1 MVTGYA
7 PLGGPG
13 ETTVADG
20 YTLLENPTG
29 MSSLTPSSVHGKRAV
44 LSMFQ
49 KHAQS
54 QRRFFSPNCNCISL
68 SNIFRGFRV
77 FIKQNSCK
85 TLQSHEKL
93 EKTKN

>member
-29 MSSLTPSSVHGKRAV
+29 MSSLSPSCVR
-44 LSMFQ
+44 LRMF
-49 KHAQS
+49 S
-54 QRRFFSPNCNCISL
+54 SDEVFISPN
-68 SNIFRGFRV
+68 
-77 FIKQNSCK
+77 SCEND
-85 TLQSHEKL
+85 TLK
-93 EKTKN
+93 

>member
-29 MSSLTPSSVHGKRAV
+29 MSSLTPSSVRGSSFRGKTRI
-44 LSMFQ
+44 LPIFQ
-49 KHAQS
+49 QNAQS
-54 QRRFFSPNCNCISL
+54 QRRFY
-68 SNIFRGFRV
+68 
-77 FIKQNSCK
+77 
-85 TLQSHEKL
+85 QSKFL
-93 EKTKN
+93 

>member
-29 MSSLTPSSVHGKRAV
+29 MSSLTP
-44 LSMFQ
+44 
-49 KHAQS
+49 
-54 QRRFFSPNCNCISL
+54 
-68 SNIFRGFRV
+68 
-77 FIKQNSCK
+77 
-85 TLQSHEKL
+85 
-93 EKTKN
+93 